1 MTSQYTRGI
10 TPLKSETKIRVP
22 KLPAAHN
29 FAFRFVPLW
38 IVLFGASWGASY
50 GWMKYMEGC
59 CSATID
65 KQSFT
70 YLEWVISS
78 VIFLWTTLALASK
91 LYRMSMLTQI
101 VNSYMRLADSI
112 FINSNDAVVASN
124 SILVFT
130 IDNKTASELTPKQY
144 IIDFPDALAETMMSL
159 LCAVILL
166 LYELVYNMRDT
177 TQADEISKVFIK
189 DQFTDQGNLIYYL
202 FTLELKEQKLSAG
215 ERSYSNVLLQVI
227 KERIVSMGTQC
238 VNFDK
243 PPNAT
248 LPPPQM
254 LLNTQVILTDTAT
267 LIEKINNYYDYPLM
281 MSEEWWIS
289 IPIMFIGLV
298 FPFLIPPVFYA
309 TMGSHILFIGPVIF
323 FFIGSPVLVNILLGD
338 PVKWPSNLH
347 MQKVYDQLF
356 FLSRK
361 VQFQYK
367 QKFDSSLAQKTKEY
381 DTLKTQ
387 SFRRQVSPVQIP
399 SNPSSSSAPQI
410 QQVEFINGANTELG
424 IRLSSEI
431 NSIKHYTERNLFEK
445 ATNRWFQS
453 QSTDVSSN
461 MHTL

>member
-1 MTSQYTRGI
+1 MTSHARGI

-112 FINSNDAVVASN
+112 FINSNDAVVVSN

-130 IDNKTASELTPKQY
+130 LDNKAAGESAQKQY

-166 LYELVYNMRDT
+166 LYELVYNMRDDPRYV
-177 TQADEISKVFIK
+177 DEISKEFIK
-189 DQFTDQGNLIYYL
+189 NQFMEQGNLIYYL

-238 VNFDK
+238 VKLDK
-243 PPNAT
+243 NVNGT
-248 LPPPQM
+248 LSTPQM

-347 MQKVYDQLF
+347 MQKVYDQLY
-356 FLSRK
+356 FLSKK
-361 VQFQYK
+361 VQSQYK

-381 DTLKTQ
+381 DALKTQ
-387 SFRRQVSPVQIP
+387 KFSRALSPLQIQSNP
-399 SNPSSSSAPQI
+399 SNPSASQI
-410 QQVEFINGANTELG
+410 QQVEIISGANTEQG

-431 NSIKHYTERNLFEK
+431 NSIKQYTERNMFEK
-445 ATNRWFQS
+445 TTSRWFQS

>member
-1 MTSQYTRGI
+1 MTSHARGI

-112 FINSNDAVVASN
+112 FINSNDAVVVSN

-130 IDNKTASELTPKQY
+130 LDNKAAGESAQKQY

-166 LYELVYNMRDT
+166 LYELVYNMRDDPRYV
-177 TQADEISKVFIK
+177 DEISKEFIK
-189 DQFTDQGNLIYYL
+189 NQFMEQGNLIYYL

-238 VNFDK
+238 VKLDK
-243 PPNAT
+243 NVNGT
-248 LPPPQM
+248 LSTPQM

-281 MSEEWWIS
+281 MSEEWW
-289 IPIMFIGLV
+289 F
-298 FPFLIPPVFYA
+298 
-309 TMGSHILFIGPVIF
+309 
-323 FFIGSPVLVNILLGD
+323 
-338 PVKWPSNLH
+338 
-347 MQKVYDQLF
+347 
-356 FLSRK
+356 
-361 VQFQYK
+361 
-367 QKFDSSLAQKTKEY
+367 
-381 DTLKTQ
+381 
-387 SFRRQVSPVQIP
+387 
-399 SNPSSSSAPQI
+399 
-410 QQVEFINGANTELG
+410 
-424 IRLSSEI
+424 
-431 NSIKHYTERNLFEK
+431 
-445 ATNRWFQS
+445 
-453 QSTDVSSN
+453 
-461 MHTL
+461 